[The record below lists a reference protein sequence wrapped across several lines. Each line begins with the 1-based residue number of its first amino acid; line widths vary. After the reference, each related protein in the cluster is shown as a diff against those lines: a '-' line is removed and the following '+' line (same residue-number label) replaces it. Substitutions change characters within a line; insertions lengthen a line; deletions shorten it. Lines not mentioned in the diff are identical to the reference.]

1 MPAIFLPGDNFQ
13 KGDAGMT
20 KRQQRFCDEYLK
32 DTNATQAASRAGYS
46 KKSAYSVGQR
56 LLKNVEV
63 KNYLE
68 ARMKE
73 IQDKTI
79 ADATEVVQYLTSV
92 LRGESK
98 GQEVVVEGVGDGC
111 SEARLIEKGPSEKD
125 KLKAAELLGRRWGIY
140 SDNVNVAV
148 EPVTITDDIEE

>member
-1 MPAIFLPGDNFQ
+1 MPAIFVPGDNLQ
-13 KGDAGMT
+13 EGDAGMT

-46 KKSAYSVGQR
+46 KKSAYSAGQR

-73 IQDKTI
+73 IRDRTI
-79 ADATEVVQYLTSV
+79 ADAAEVTQYLTTV
-92 LRGESK
+92 LRGDSK
-98 GQEVVVEGVGDGC
+98 SLEVVVVGTGDGC
-111 SEARLIEKGPSEKD
+111 SEAQLIEKGPSEKD
-125 KLKAAELLGRRWGIY
+125 KLKAAELLGKRWGIY
-140 SDNVNVAV
+140 SDNVSMTV
-148 EPVTITDDIEE
+148 EPVTIADDIEK

>member
-1 MPAIFLPGDNFQ
+1 
-13 KGDAGMT
+13 MT

-73 IQDKTI
+73 IQDRTI
-79 ADATEVVQYLTSV
+79 ADAAEVTQYLTSV
-92 LRGESK
+92 LRGEAKS
-98 GQEVVVEGVGDGC
+98 QEIVVVGVGEGR
-111 SEARLIEKGPSEKD
+111 SKAQIIEKGPSEKG
-125 KLKAAELLGRRWGIY
+125 KLKAAELLGKRWGIY
-140 SDNVNVAV
+140 NDNVNVSV
-148 EPVTITDDIEE
+148 EPVTIADDIEE